1 MADINVYFFWP
12 SLIISIAL
20 SILLTIGLNLWTRR
34 QTKSGN
40 YNDYF
45 KNDQGDGYYE
55 NYRYRNDHYEN
66 ERYENEQSA
75 YNDNSEH
82 SRRFDDE
89 PRTKTSGMIMIGP
102 IPIIF
107 GDSGFRFDKNA
118 FKYALAFFIIII
130 ITWFILFRIGR
141 F

>member
-12 SLIISIAL
+12 SLIISIVL
-20 SILLTIGLNLWTRR
+20 SILLTIGLNLWARR

-45 KNDQGDGYYE
+45 ENDHGNGYYE
-55 NYRYRNDHYEN
+55 NNNYEN
-66 ERYENEQSA
+66 ERYENKQSA

-102 IPIIF
+102 IPIVF
-107 GDSGFRFDKNA
+107 GSSGFGFDKNT
-118 FKYALAFFIIII
+118 FKYALAFFFIIII
-130 ITWFILFRIGR
+130 AWFILFRMVR
-141 F
+141 L